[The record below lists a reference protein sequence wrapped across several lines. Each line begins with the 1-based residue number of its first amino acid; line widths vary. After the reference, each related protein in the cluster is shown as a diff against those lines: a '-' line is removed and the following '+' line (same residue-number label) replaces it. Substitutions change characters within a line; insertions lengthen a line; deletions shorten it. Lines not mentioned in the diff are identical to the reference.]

1 VAQMLVKSA
10 VYEAVQKYEPRA
22 VIEDITWKDEG
33 TADTMDGLLHPTLT
47 ISLADGVDGDAPTV
61 TEQEDT
67 IMDADAT
74 TAGGMELT
82 WEAVQQM
89 VQEAVAS
96 ALAAQDAGAQASVT
110 AGEINA
116 ALIKLRARIDNI
128 YKSTTATLDD
138 VPADTSKGGLVV
150 LRKDE

>member
-1 VAQMLVKSA
+1 
-10 VYEAVQKYEPRA
+10 
-22 VIEDITWKDEG
+22 
-33 TADTMDGLLHPTLT
+33 MDGLLHPLLT

-67 IMDADAT
+67 IVDADAT
-74 TAGGMELT
+74 TAGGMELS

-110 AGEINA
+110 AGELNA

-150 LRKDE
+150 LKKDGK

>member
-1 VAQMLVKSA
+1 
-10 VYEAVQKYEPRA
+10 
-22 VIEDITWKDEG
+22 
-33 TADTMDGLLHPTLT
+33 MDGLLHPTLT

-116 ALIKLRARIDNI
+116 ALNKLRARIDKI
-128 YKSTTATLDD
+128 YSSSTTATLDD
-138 VPADTSKGGLVV
+138 VPEDASKGGLVV